1 MKWLRKIE
9 IMPRACAAILLSAH
23 ILSLES
29 VSGKILLILSMCIL
43 LVFLG
48 ILIMYIIKTGWREMV
63 EQIVNEDSDP
73 VFWPAILLLWM
84 STEYVKGI
92 QTSTLIVM
100 LCLFCLSIAS
110 PVANYFLDKRNR
122 R

>member
-1 MKWLRKIE
+1 
-9 IMPRACAAILLSAH
+9 
-23 ILSLES
+23 
-29 VSGKILLILSMCIL
+29 
-43 LVFLG
+43 
-48 ILIMYIIKTGWREMV
+48 MV
-63 EQIVNEDSDP
+63 EQIVNENSDP

-92 QTSTLIVM
+92 QTSALIVM

>member
-1 MKWLRKIE
+1 MENSRKID
-9 IMPRACAAILLSAH
+9 ILPKACAAILLSAH

-29 VSGKILLILSMCIL
+29 VSGKILLVLSMCIL
-43 LVFLG
+43 LIFLG
-48 ILIMYIIKTGWREMV
+48 ILTMSIIKTGWREMV
-63 EQIVNEDSDP
+63 EQIVNDDSDP

-92 QTSTLIVM
+92 QTSALIVM

-110 PVANYFLDKRNR
+110 PVVNYFLDKRNR